1 MKMIVAVIHTHQLE
15 AMRRALS
22 EHGIHHYMAAE
33 IRGTAP
39 TSEQKTYHGADH
51 LPQLLKRVR
60 LDIAVNEELVEPCLA
75 AIKKGSDN
83 SGVHGK
89 VFVLDLLD
97 VMTTWDGQRGPE
109 AL

>member
-1 MKMIVAVIHTHQLE
+1 MKMIVAAIHTHQLE

-22 EHGIHHYMAAE
+22 EYDIHHYMVAE

-39 TSEQKTYHGADH
+39 TSEQKQYRGSDH

-60 LDIAVNEELVEPCLA
+60 LDIAVPEEQVEDCLV
-75 AIKKGSDN
+75 AIKQGSDK

-97 VMTTWDGQRGPE
+97 VMTTWDGRRGSE